1 MAVFGLNPFSKSKKS
16 AGAKGKKTSG
26 KSSLN
31 KMKGL
36 KKKAK
41 TCEFC

>member
-1 MAVFGLNPFSKSKKS
+1 MAVFGLNPFAKK
-16 AGAKGKKTSG
+16 KNGKKVSG
-26 KSSLN
+26 KKAYSS
-31 KMKGL
+31 MKKL